1 MLTARHFNGG
11 RTMKRLAIS
20 FLAAA
25 ALAGCAKLGLETV
38 ESTPSEEQAPFVLYV
53 STASEAQQP
62 SATKTSFNEK
72 TYEVTWSDNDS
83 IAVTINKN
91 LYKFTKIKDKD
102 NAFACSDF
110 VPEEGVEYEYDILYP
125 YSKNGQFTMS
135 GYAKTPMHGTAKAVG
150 SASPNV
156 GLKQLSC
163 VIKVTLKNENAVGT
177 AKLTTLY
184 IERTDGGIL
193 GGQHTVKGPVNGQ
206 TEIFTQLIRQDKKV
220 DAGKSMDICLQ
231 CAPFTAK
238 AGTSL
243 LFKYTVDGKDY
254 TEKKTFSKDVVF
266 AAGKVNRTSISC
278 GEAQYFI
285 DGTVLTSGAKLMS
298 KTPENDCVYAEEVY
312 LRAGKMT
319 IPVKYKGVTSY
330 ICPADGSVEVPDNDR
345 VDSKP
350 AGTLYNAVVKESTE
364 GSELPVWNI
373 PVEGYWR
380 VIIDTENNTVKFF
393 SPKNR
398 LEPLTIEF
406 AYENKNPASWILT
419 KTLKAGNYYLNSM
432 TGWDSWKGKAF
443 SFVVSKVDP
452 MILIWSG
459 TSFNVR
465 DAFCIKVAQ
474 GPSEVDNI
482 RAGEGKGGEDPVKN
496 GAGMK
501 FISKVAAFGP
511 ATAPGIASSDDME
524 LKMGEWMNTALI
536 VSNKRWKLSSTVK
549 ISKITIDARNNK
561 IRFD

>member
-1 MLTARHFNGG
+1 MIMKHFV
-11 RTMKRLAIS
+11 IS

-25 ALAGCAKLGLETV
+25 ALVGCAKLGLETV
-38 ESTPSEEQAPFVLYV
+38 ESTPSEGQTPFVLYV
-53 STASEAQQP
+53 STPSGDWQP
-62 SATKTSFNEK
+62 SSTKTSFNEK
-72 TYEVTWSDNDS
+72 TYEVTWSDNDA
-83 IAVTINKN
+83 IAVTINN
-91 LYKFTKIKDKD
+91 NQLYKFTKVKGEE
-102 NAFACSDF
+102 NAFSCSDF
-110 VPEEGVEYEYDILYP
+110 KPEEGVEYEYDILYP
-125 YSKNGQFTMS
+125 YSEKGQYPTS

-156 GLKQLSC
+156 RLKQLTC
-163 VIKVTLKNENAVGT
+163 VIKVTVKNENAVGT
-177 AKLTTLY
+177 AKLTTLR

-193 GGQHTVKGPVNGQ
+193 GGQHTVKGEPVNGD
-206 TEIFTQLIRQDKKV
+206 TFTQLIRQDKKV

-254 TEKKTFSKDVVF
+254 TETKTFSTDVEF
-266 AAGKVNRTSISC
+266 AAGRVNRTSISC
-278 GEAQYFI
+278 GEKQYFI
-285 DGTVLTSGAKLMS
+285 DGTVLTDGAKLMS
-298 KTPENDCVYAEEVY
+298 KTPESDCIYAEEVY
-312 LRAGKMT
+312 LRAGKMS

-330 ICPADGSVEVPDNDR
+330 ICPTDGSVDVPDNDQ

-350 AGTLYNAVVKESTE
+350 AGTQYNAVVKESTE

-380 VIIDTENNTVKFF
+380 IIIDTKENTVKFF

-398 LEPLTIEF
+398 LEPLTVEF
-406 AYENKNPASWILT
+406 AYEGRNPASWILT
-419 KTLKAGNYYLNSM
+419 KTLLAGNYYLNSM

-443 SFVVSKVDP
+443 PFVVSKVDP

-459 TSFNVR
+459 ASFNMT
-465 DAFCIKVAQ
+465 DALCIKVAQ
-474 GPSEVDNI
+474 GPAEVDNI
-482 RAGEGKGGEDPVKN
+482 RAGEGTGGADPVKN
-496 GAGMK
+496 GPGMT
-501 FISKVAAFGP
+501 FVSKVAAFGP
-511 ATAPGIASSDDME
+511 ATEPGVAATADME
-524 LKMGEWMNTALI
+524 LKMGEWMNTAL
-536 VSNKRWKLSSTVK
+536 VFSNRKWKPASTVK

>member
-1 MLTARHFNGG
+1 MKHFV
-11 RTMKRLAIS
+11 IS

-25 ALAGCAKLGLETV
+25 ALVGCAKLGLETV
-38 ESTPSEEQAPFVLYV
+38 ESTPSEGQTPFVLYV
-53 STASEAQQP
+53 STPSGDWQP
-62 SATKTSFNEK
+62 SSTKTSFNEK
-72 TYEVTWSDNDS
+72 TYEVTWSDNDA
-83 IAVTINKN
+83 IAVTINN
-91 LYKFTKIKDKD
+91 NQLYKFTKVKGEE
-102 NAFACSDF
+102 NAFSCSDF
-110 VPEEGVEYEYDILYP
+110 KPEEGVEYEYDILYP
-125 YSKNGQFTMS
+125 YSEKGQYPTS

-156 GLKQLSC
+156 RLKQLTC
-163 VIKVTLKNENAVGT
+163 VIKVTVKNENAVGT
-177 AKLTTLY
+177 AKLTTLR

-193 GGQHTVKGPVNGQ
+193 GGQHTVKGEPVNGD
-206 TEIFTQLIRQDKKV
+206 TFTQLIRQDKKV

-254 TEKKTFSKDVVF
+254 TETKTFSTDVEF
-266 AAGKVNRTSISC
+266 AAGRVNRTSISC
-278 GEAQYFI
+278 GEKQYFI
-285 DGTVLTSGAKLMS
+285 DGTVLTDGAKLMS
-298 KTPENDCVYAEEVY
+298 KTPESDCIYAEEVY
-312 LRAGKMT
+312 LRAGKMS

-330 ICPADGSVEVPDNDR
+330 ICPTDGSVDVPDNDQ

-350 AGTLYNAVVKESTE
+350 AGTQYNAVVKESTE

-380 VIIDTENNTVKFF
+380 IIIDTKENTVKFF

-398 LEPLTIEF
+398 LEPLTVEF
-406 AYENKNPASWILT
+406 AYEGRNPASWILT
-419 KTLKAGNYYLNSM
+419 KTLLAGNYYLNSM

-443 SFVVSKVDP
+443 PFVVSKVDP

-459 TSFNVR
+459 ASFNMT
-465 DAFCIKVAQ
+465 DALCVKVAQ
-474 GPSEVDNI
+474 GPAEVDNI
-482 RAGEGKGGEDPVKN
+482 KAGEGTGGEDPVKN

-501 FISKVAAFGP
+501 FISKVLAFVPASEPGVA
-511 ATAPGIASSDDME
+511 ATADME
-524 LKMGEWMNTALI
+524 LKMGEWMNTAL
-536 VSNKRWKLSSTVK
+536 VFSNRKWKPASTVK